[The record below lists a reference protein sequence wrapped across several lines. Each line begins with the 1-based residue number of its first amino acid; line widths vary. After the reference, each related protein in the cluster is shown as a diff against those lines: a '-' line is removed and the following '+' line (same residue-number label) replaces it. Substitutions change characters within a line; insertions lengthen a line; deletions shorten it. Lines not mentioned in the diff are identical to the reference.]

1 MNVIYKAKDFYKKKL
16 FNSME
21 EEGTR
26 VSTEDAEYFYYPYW
40 VKTKCNGFFEI
51 ISPENLPYEVTDLL
65 TKIRDET
72 H

>member
-26 VSTEDAEYFYYPYW
+26 ISMLDADYFHYPYW

-51 ISPENLPYEVTDLL
+51 ISPENLPDEVKDLL
-65 TKIRDET
+65 TQIRYGT